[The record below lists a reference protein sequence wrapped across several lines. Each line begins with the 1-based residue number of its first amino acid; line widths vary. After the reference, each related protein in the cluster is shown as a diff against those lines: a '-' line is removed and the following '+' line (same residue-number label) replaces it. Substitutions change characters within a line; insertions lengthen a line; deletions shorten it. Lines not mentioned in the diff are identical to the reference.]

1 MRARRGVR
9 WHLLSLAANWSPP
22 GMGNVS
28 AAQGVDSQ
36 QHRIHECWRS
46 AFARYV
52 RREQTAKRGSG
63 SGRPLEW
70 TVGALRFPAQRADL
84 VDGEQ
89 VTTDV

>member
-22 GMGNVS
+22 GMGSVS
-28 AAQGVDSQ
+28 AAQGVVSQ
-36 QHRIHECWRS
+36 QHRILECWRR

-63 SGRPLEW
+63 SARPLEW
-70 TVGALRFPAQRADL
+70 TVVHCAFPAQRADL
-84 VDGEQ
+84 IDGEQ
-89 VTTDV
+89 VTADV